1 MKRIEFKKV
10 GMENFCNY
18 IEPMEL
24 KFENGKLVVI
34 TGPNGIGKSTIFKA
48 IPFTLYGMT
57 SEGVRGD
64 DVVNNETGKDC
75 HTWIEFEVNEDKY
88 RVDRYHKY
96 KRKGNSVELRKN
108 NELPYKVGQRETL
121 PEIEKLIVPRKLFLN
136 TLLFSQNIKDF
147 FTDLTDTQKKDIFR
161 KVLQLDN
168 YTLYHDETKKRI
180 KDINERVIELNQQ
193 LKLNLELL
201 TDSKDQIKVLRSAKK
216 EFEVNKNIEVKK
228 YKTEIADLTSQEIKL
243 KAELDKLKVYIPKI
257 ESINNDIN
265 SKNQEIS
272 DLNTKLLNFK
282 QNANSKKSI
291 KESEIKKDSSES
303 ISLIESNYYKSKVE
317 VEKLTKTKQQEL
329 HNDTNEEMSKLDIQN
344 NTYSNE
350 ITSLEERIL
359 EIKENVIDKDISVC
373 PTCYQEIGEK
383 EKEELNQKIIN
394 YQKGIEGLIELKKKA
409 INSVDNL
416 KLQYDKNIGLLK
428 VDETTKL
435 KVIEDKEDE
444 LIKALKEKLNYELK
458 TLEEKLNEAINESIQ
473 YGIRENDRLNTELK
487 TLQNENEKLKEIDN
501 KIRKLEN
508 NIPIISSQISMLK
521 ENLERKNNEEFDD
534 RQLVSYENK
543 ASNLQFEIDRIE
555 IERSKISD
563 NLKIL
568 EFWKIGYSQN
578 GMPAM
583 LIDESIPFLNK
594 QVSYYLDKM
603 ARGRYVVSFDTMA
616 ETKSGEFRDKISVNV
631 IDNHTK
637 ANLRSQLSGGQT
649 RLVDIATIL
658 TLNDLQCDVQD
669 VSINILLFD
678 EIFDS
683 LDDSNIGYVSNVI
696 RTLTKDRFVSIISH
710 RHIDQIEAD
719 EYLNLY

>member
-228 YKTEIADLTSQEIKL
+228 I
-243 KAELDKLKVYIPKI
+243 V
-257 ESINNDIN
+257 
-265 SKNQEIS
+265 
-272 DLNTKLLNFK
+272 
-282 QNANSKKSI
+282 KK
-291 KESEIKKDSSES
+291 IKKK
-303 ISLIESNYYKSKVE
+303 NKTQE
-317 VEKLTKTKQQEL
+317 V
-329 HNDTNEEMSKLDIQN
+329 
-344 NTYSNE
+344 
-350 ITSLEERIL
+350 
-359 EIKENVIDKDISVC
+359 
-373 PTCYQEIGEK
+373 
-383 EKEELNQKIIN
+383 
-394 YQKGIEGLIELKKKA
+394 
-409 INSVDNL
+409 
-416 KLQYDKNIGLLK
+416 
-428 VDETTKL
+428 
-435 KVIEDKEDE
+435 
-444 LIKALKEKLNYELK
+444 
-458 TLEEKLNEAINESIQ
+458 
-473 YGIRENDRLNTELK
+473 
-487 TLQNENEKLKEIDN
+487 
-501 KIRKLEN
+501 
-508 NIPIISSQISMLK
+508 
-521 ENLERKNNEEFDD
+521 
-534 RQLVSYENK
+534 
-543 ASNLQFEIDRIE
+543 
-555 IERSKISD
+555 
-563 NLKIL
+563 
-568 EFWKIGYSQN
+568 
-578 GMPAM
+578 
-583 LIDESIPFLNK
+583 
-594 QVSYYLDKM
+594 
-603 ARGRYVVSFDTMA
+603 
-616 ETKSGEFRDKISVNV
+616 
-631 IDNHTK
+631 
-637 ANLRSQLSGGQT
+637 
-649 RLVDIATIL
+649 
-658 TLNDLQCDVQD
+658 
-669 VSINILLFD
+669 
-678 EIFDS
+678 
-683 LDDSNIGYVSNVI
+683 
-696 RTLTKDRFVSIISH
+696 TKDGGRTI
-710 RHIDQIEAD
+710 
-719 EYLNLY
+719 